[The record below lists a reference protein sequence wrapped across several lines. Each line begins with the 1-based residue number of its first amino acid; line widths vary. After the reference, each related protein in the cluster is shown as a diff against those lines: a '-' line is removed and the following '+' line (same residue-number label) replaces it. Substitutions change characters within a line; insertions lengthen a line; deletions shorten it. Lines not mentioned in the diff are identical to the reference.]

1 MSPHFDLG
9 LSWLVQVTL
18 LIGAIFF
25 DREQF
30 MKTRRTRWHTR
41 RAAAVTEL
49 AVTIPVITLIVLGT
63 IETCSMLFLKQ
74 GLRVAAYEGARVAL
88 VPGSQLENVQ
98 AGCNKI
104 LDTRKVKSSTITVT
118 PSSFNTQPYGTIVK
132 VKIQADCAANSLL
145 LPWIFTG
152 RSLESEVNMMIEH

>member
-1 MSPHFDLG
+1 MN
-9 LSWLVQVTL
+9 
-18 LIGAIFF
+18 I
-25 DREQF
+25 
-30 MKTRRTRWHTR
+30 RRTRWNTR

-49 AVTIPVITLIVLGT
+49 AATIPVITLIVLGT

-104 LDTRKVKSSTITVT
+104 LDARKVKSSTISVT
-118 PSSFNTQPYGTIVK
+118 PSSFNTQPYGTIVN

-145 LPWIFTG
+145 IPWIFTG